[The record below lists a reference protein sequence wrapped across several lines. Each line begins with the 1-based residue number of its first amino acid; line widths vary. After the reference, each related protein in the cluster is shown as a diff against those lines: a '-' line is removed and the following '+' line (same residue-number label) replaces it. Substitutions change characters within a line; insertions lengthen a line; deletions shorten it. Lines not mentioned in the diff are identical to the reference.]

1 MPANLTNK
9 TNDELIGIIEQGS
22 AELLFASAIN
32 EFKNRIAAAEVGS
45 LKELPSQ
52 SPPA

>member
-1 MPANLTNK
+1 MPQPMTDK
-9 TNDELIGIIEQGS
+9 TNDEVMAIIELGS
-22 AELLFASAIN
+22 EEFLFASAVA